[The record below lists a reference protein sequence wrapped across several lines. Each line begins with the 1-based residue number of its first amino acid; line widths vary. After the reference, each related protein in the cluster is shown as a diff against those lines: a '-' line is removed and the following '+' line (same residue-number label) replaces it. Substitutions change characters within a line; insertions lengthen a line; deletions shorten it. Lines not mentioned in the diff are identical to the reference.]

1 LSQYIFIYGTLRPGL
16 APDEIARAV
25 EALKP
30 VGEGSVRGVLYD
42 LGDYPG
48 ARLDASSEQ
57 RIIGWVY
64 RLPED
69 AGVLQELDRYE
80 GFNPEAP
87 GKSLFLRVEELVEM
101 GYGLALRCWI
111 YVYNLEPV
119 GARVVM
125 DGRYGKRAAS

>member
-1 LSQYIFIYGTLRPGL
+1 M
-16 APDEIARAV
+16 
-25 EALKP
+25 
-30 VGEGSVRGVLYD
+30 RGVLYD

-87 GKSLFLRVEELVEM
+87 EKSLFLRVEELSRW
-101 GYGLALRCWI
+101 GTDSRC
-111 YVYNLEPV
+111 
-119 GARVVM
+119 GAGFMSTTWSRL
-125 DGRYGKRAAS
+125 GRGW